1 MVASTKI
8 CALVLLSTVFLLLME
23 NAKGVSTVRG
33 IVYSSMNVTNNN
45 QTVVLGALVPIH
57 RVGSGRSDPC
67 GSIRGTAIQ
76 IVESMVFATEMINND
91 SSLLPNISLAFDIR
105 DTCTSVNYAL
115 QQSVGYITSVSDSA
129 CNADGTLGISGVIGS
144 ALSSISQATAN
155 LFGLFQIPQVSYGAT
170 SPTLSESQFRYFF
183 RTIPSDEFQARALAG
198 VIVHFQWKYIILLHS
213 DDLYGTDGAT
223 AFRRELEAT
232 NSTACIAT
240 QISLTNNPPN
250 HDEAVDDMG
259 RAWISNASV
268 VVLFGHSE
276 DAAAIF
282 RTIQR
287 RQQSD
292 DNYLSNITWIGSDSW
307 GTTVPRRFRTMAK
320 GMLGLFPRT
329 SVIPAFTHFFS
340 SLTPTNN
347 LRNPWFVEFWEFQ
360 FRCNLGLSPQ
370 LPNCSLN
377 NQSLRIPQYVQVPLM
392 IDAVYAL
399 AHSIQALIT
408 THCPDMTLC
417 PAITVDCG
425 AVNGTML
432 REQLLNVTFESL
444 IEGKVE
450 FDQNGDVSQAS
461 YSIFNLQES
470 ENGNLRFQNIGSWSK
485 DQLNIVKDV
494 EWTTGTAAVPV
505 SECGTPCE
513 PSEVRRL
520 VPDRTSCCFTCEAC
534 QGNTISM
541 NDECRACNLGDRP
554 SPNRTVC
561 EPIPLSFL
569 TWSDPWAIFIVALA
583 CIGLIVTIV
592 VIAIFITFHKHE
604 IIRATSRELSAI
616 LLVGIFLCFTVPF
629 LYIATPSRAV
639 CGIQRF
645 SIGFCFAISFSALLV
660 KTIRIHRIFNR
671 SSSTMSKPLKF
682 VNPLSQMLFTLGL
695 IGIQVLISVV
705 WLIAE
710 PPQAITVPSMSS
722 RELVCGANPFIGVS
736 VFLGYNFILLILST
750 YYAFR
755 TRKVPANFNEARFI
769 NITLYTICIIW
780 LAFVPIHFSTTSL
793 GVLFRT
799 VTLVM
804 GVIFSAGTTL
814 GCLFISK
821 IFILFTRVKKDK
833 KLESMNKSDS
843 KIQSNSKKMV
853 M

>member
-115 QQSVGYITSVSDSA
+115 QQSLDYITSVSDRI
-129 CNADGTLGISGVIGS
+129 CNADGTLGISGVLGP
-144 ALSSISQATAN
+144 ALSTIAKATAN

-170 SPTLSESQFRYFF
+170 SPTLSDSQFQYFF
-183 RTIPSDEFQARALAG
+183 RTIPSDDYQARVLADI
-198 VIVHFQWKYIILLHS
+198 IVHFKWKYLVLLHS
-213 DDLYGTDGAT
+213 EDLYGTDGAT

-240 QISLTNNPPN
+240 QISLTNSPPN
-250 HDEAVDDMG
+250 HEKAVDDMS

-268 VVLFGHSE
+268 VVLFGHTE
-276 DAAAIF
+276 DATAMF
-282 RTIQR
+282 QVIQR

-292 DNYLSNITWIGSDSW
+292 KQFPLLNITWIGSDSW
-307 GTTVPRRFRTMAK
+307 GTTVPTNFRTMVR

-329 SVIPAFTHFFS
+329 LVIPAFTNYFS

-347 LRNPWFVEFWEFQ
+347 FRNPWFVEFWESYFS
-360 FRCNLGLSPQ
+360 CNLGLSPH

-377 NQSLRIPQYVQVPLM
+377 NQSIQISQYVQVPLM

-417 PAITVDCG
+417 PAITVDDG

-432 REQLLNVTFESL
+432 REQILNLTFESL
-444 IEGKVE
+444 IKGKVE
-450 FDQNGDVSQAS
+450 FDQNGDLAQAS

-470 ENGNLRFQNIGSWSK
+470 ENGKLKFENVGSWSK
-485 DQLNIVKDV
+485 DQLSIVKTI
-494 EWTTGTAAVPV
+494 EWTTGTAAVPI
-505 SECGTPCE
+505 SECSTTCR
-513 PSEVRRL
+513 PSEVRRQ
-520 VPDRTSCCFTCEAC
+520 VPDRTSCCFTCEVC

-541 NDECRACNLGDRP
+541 NDECGACTLGDRP

-616 LLVGIFLCFTVPF
+616 LLVGILLCFTVPF
-629 LYIATPSRAV
+629 LYIARPSRAV

-645 SIGFCFAISFSALLV
+645 SIGFCFAISYSALLV

-671 SSSTMSKPLKF
+671 SSSTMNKSLKF
-682 VNPLSQMLFTLGL
+682 VNPLSQVLFTLGL
-695 IGIQVLISVV
+695 IGIQVLISVIWV
-705 WLIAE
+705 AAE
-710 PPQAITVPSMSS
+710 PPEVIIQPYMTS
-722 RELVCGANPFIGVS
+722 RELICGANPFIGVS
-736 VFLGYNFILLILST
+736 VFLSYNFLLLILST

-755 TRKVPANFNEARFI
+755 TRKVPANFNEAKFV
-769 NITLYTICIIW
+769 NITLYTICIIF
-780 LAFVPIHFSTTSL
+780 LIFAPLHLSTTRL

-799 VTLVM
+799 VTLIL
-804 GVIFSAGTTL
+804 GVISIAGTTL

-821 IFILFTRVKKDK
+821 LFFLFARVKEDK
-833 KLESMNKSDS
+833 KIESTSKSDS
-843 KIQSNSKKMV
+843 KVRRISLKNP
-853 M
+853 